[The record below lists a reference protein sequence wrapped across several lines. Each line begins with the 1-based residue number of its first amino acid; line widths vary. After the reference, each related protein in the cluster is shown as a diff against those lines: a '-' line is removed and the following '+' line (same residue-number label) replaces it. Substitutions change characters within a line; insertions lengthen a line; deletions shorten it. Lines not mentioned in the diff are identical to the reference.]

1 MCSPGPSAPSCVT
14 VLLPWPGL
22 LSLPPSP
29 MEGLFLFKAYLLHEH
44 FFSQIGHGIF
54 LPGTH
59 REISSYAILLL
70 HDLHLY
76 NSFSTS
82 SPPACTF
89 PKGLFCP
96 FMREGRAMNNSVGF
110 RFKLLGFI
118 LRRYYLLAGRY
129 LTNHFLYLIFSSVG
143 FSIFERVNAYTSKS
157 KISTQHLE
165 YINKVEC
172 PFLGYIVHT

>member
-1 MCSPGPSAPSCVT
+1 MVFFSLEPTEKFLHMLFCYFMTYTYIILSPP
-14 VLLPWPGL
+14 
-22 LSLPPSP
+22 
-29 MEGLFLFKAYLLHEH
+29 LLHQLVH
-44 FFSQIGHGIF
+44 F
-54 LPGTH
+54 L
-59 REISSYAILLL
+59 RV
-70 HDLHLY
+70 
-76 NSFSTS
+76 
-82 SPPACTF
+82 
-89 PKGLFCP
+89 

-129 LTNHFLYLIFSSVG
+129 LTNHFLYLISSSVG